1 MVQGLLEYRGV
12 DARMTAIDPSE
23 DSACDDADDICFA
36 LMVRV
41 RDFARAESILKTTFT
56 DL

>member
-1 MVQGLLEYRGV
+1 MILGLLEYRGV
-12 DARMTAIDPSE
+12 DARMTAIEPSE